1 MRLIDQLDGAEL
13 VVLDEDRRL
22 LYAWFGG
29 AGVNVYDEDG
39 NEVHYF
45 TIGTS
50 APRVSPAVAR
60 AAIARVRASAHTT
73 DS

>member
-1 MRLIDQLDGAEL
+1 MSLLDQLDGAEL
-13 VVLDEDRRL
+13 VVLDEERRL

-29 AGVNVYDEDG
+29 TGVNVYDEEG

-50 APRVSPAVAR
+50 APRVSPALAR
-60 AAIARVRASAHTT
+60 AAIARVRAGEHTT
-73 DS
+73 ES